1 VLANEIYMNS
11 LNSNNEKSKNG
22 IKIAAALTTTILLVL
37 ALTTTS
43 ATTTQLAYS
52 WVNPDIDPTTQK
64 PKAPSVISGENVYV
78 VWWTDKGTPNTNGE
92 VMFRASTDGGAT
104 FGNKTNLSNTTTA
117 DSVDAEISA
126 DGGSVVITWWER
138 NQTSDTPVM
147 RVSNDSGETFGP
159 VLNLAA
165 NGTIGVEE
173 EAEEEEG
180 GEAVE
185 AVEEAVGG
193 ANVAE

>member
-1 VLANEIYMNS
+1 MNS
-11 LNSNNEKSKNG
+11 LNSNNKKNKNG
-22 IKIAAALTTTILLVL
+22 IKIAATLTTTILLVL
-37 ALTTTS
+37 ALTTTA

-52 WVNPDIDPTTQK
+52 WIDPITDPTRQE
-64 PKAPSVISGENVYV
+64 PKAPPVISGENVYV

-126 DGGSVVITWWER
+126 EGGNVVVTWWEQ

-147 RVSNDSGETFGP
+147 RVSNDNGETFGP

-165 NGTIGVEE
+165 NGTLGVEE
-173 EAEEEEG
+173 EEEEEG

>member
-1 VLANEIYMNS
+1 MHRL
-11 LNSNNEKSKNG
+11 SNNKNNNV
-22 IKIAAALTTTILLVL
+22 ITRTAAITKTIILLVVAITTTI
-37 ALTTTS
+37 T
-43 ATTTQLAYS
+43 ATTTTHLAYA
-52 WVNPDIDPTTQK
+52 WIDPITDPTRQE
-64 PKAPSVISGENVYV
+64 PKAPPVISGGNVYV
-78 VWWTDKGTPNTNGE
+78 VWWTDEGTPNTNGE

-126 DGGSVVITWWER
+126 EGGSVVVTWWER
-138 NQTSDTPVM
+138 NQTSDTAVM
-147 RVSNDSGETFGP
+147 RVSNDNGETFGP

-173 EAEEEEG
+173 EEEEEEEG

-193 ANVAE
+193 PLAD

>member
-1 VLANEIYMNS
+1 MRYMNS
-11 LNSNNEKSKNG
+11 LNSNNKKNKNG
-22 IKIAAALTTTILLVL
+22 MKIAAALTTTILLVL
-37 ALTTTS
+37 ALTIS
-43 ATTTQLAYS
+43 AATTTQLAYS
-52 WVNPDIDPTTQK
+52 WVDPATDPTRQQ
-64 PKAPSVISGENVYV
+64 PKAPPVISGENVYV

-126 DGGSVVITWWER
+126 EGGSVVVTWWER

-147 RVSNDSGETFGP
+147 RVSNDNGETFGP

-165 NGTIGVEE
+165 NGTIGMEE

>member
-1 VLANEIYMNS
+1 MRYMNR
-11 LNSNNEKSKNG
+11 LKSNNKKNKNG
-22 IKIAAALTTTILLVL
+22 MKIAAALTTTILLVL
-37 ALTTTS
+37 ALTIS
-43 ATTTQLAYS
+43 AATTTQLAYS
-52 WVNPDIDPTTQK
+52 WVDPATDPTRQQ
-64 PKAPSVISGENVYV
+64 PKAPPVISGENVYV

-126 DGGSVVITWWER
+126 EGGSVVVTWWER

-147 RVSNDSGETFGP
+147 RVSNDNGETFGP

-165 NGTIGVEE
+165 NGTIGMEE

>member
-1 VLANEIYMNS
+1 MRYMNS
-11 LNSNNEKSKNG
+11 LNSNNKKNKNG
-22 IKIAAALTTTILLVL
+22 MKIAAALTTTILLVL
-37 ALTTTS
+37 AVTIS
-43 ATTTQLAYS
+43 AATTTQLAYS
-52 WVNPDIDPTTQK
+52 WVDPATDPTRQQ
-64 PKAPSVISGENVYV
+64 PKAPPVISGENVYI

-117 DSVDAEISA
+117 DSVDAEITA
-126 DGGSVVITWWER
+126 EGGSVVVTWWER

-147 RVSNDSGETFGP
+147 RVSNDNGETFGP

-165 NGTIGVEE
+165 HGTIGMEE

-180 GEAVE
+180 GGAVE

>member
-1 VLANEIYMNS
+1 MRYMNS
-11 LNSNNEKSKNG
+11 LNSNNKKNKNG
-22 IKIAAALTTTILLVL
+22 MKIAAALTTTILLVL
-37 ALTTTS
+37 ALTIS
-43 ATTTQLAYS
+43 ATTTTQLAYS
-52 WVNPDIDPTTQK
+52 WVDPATDPTRQQ
-64 PKAPSVISGENVYV
+64 PKAPPVISGENVYV

-126 DGGSVVITWWER
+126 EGGSVVVTWWER

-147 RVSNDSGETFGP
+147 RVSNDNGETFGP
-159 VLNLAA
+159 VLNLEA
-165 NGTIGVEE
+165 NGTIGMEE

>member
-1 VLANEIYMNS
+1 MRYMNS
-11 LNSNNEKSKNG
+11 LNSNNKKNKNG
-22 IKIAAALTTTILLVL
+22 MKIAAALTTTILLAL
-37 ALTTTS
+37 ALTIS
-43 ATTTQLAYS
+43 AATTTQLAYS
-52 WVNPDIDPTTQK
+52 WVDPETDPARQQ
-64 PKAPSVISGENVYV
+64 PKAPPVISGENVYV

-126 DGGSVVITWWER
+126 EGGSVVVTWWER

-147 RVSNDSGETFGP
+147 RVSNDNGETFGP

-165 NGTIGVEE
+165 NGTIGMEE

>member
-1 VLANEIYMNS
+1 MRYMNS
-11 LNSNNEKSKNG
+11 LNSNNKKNKNG
-22 IKIAAALTTTILLVL
+22 MKIAAALTTTILLVL
-37 ALTTTS
+37 AVTIS
-43 ATTTQLAYS
+43 AATTTQLAYS
-52 WVNPDIDPTTQK
+52 WVDPATDQTRQQ
-64 PKAPSVISGENVYV
+64 PKAPPVISGENVYV

-126 DGGSVVITWWER
+126 EGGSVVVTWWER

-147 RVSNDSGETFGP
+147 RVSNDNGETFGP

-165 NGTIGVEE
+165 NGTIGMEE

>member
-1 VLANEIYMNS
+1 MRYMNS
-11 LNSNNEKSKNG
+11 LNSNNKKNKNG
-22 IKIAAALTTTILLVL
+22 MKIAAALTTTILLVL
-37 ALTTTS
+37 ALTIS
-43 ATTTQLAYS
+43 AATTTQLAYS
-52 WVNPDIDPTTQK
+52 WVDPATDPTRQQ
-64 PKAPSVISGENVYV
+64 PKAPPIISGENVYV

-126 DGGSVVITWWER
+126 EGGSVVVTWWER

-147 RVSNDSGETFGP
+147 RVSNDNGETFGP

-165 NGTIGVEE
+165 NGTIGMEE

>member
-1 VLANEIYMNS
+1 LTLI
-11 LNSNNEKSKNG
+11 LIQHDKN
-22 IKIAAALTTTILLVL
+22 
-37 ALTTTS
+37 
-43 ATTTQLAYS
+43 
-52 WVNPDIDPTTQK
+52 
-64 PKAPSVISGENVYV
+64 PKAPPVISGENVYV

-126 DGGSVVITWWER
+126 EAGNVVVTWWER

-147 RVSNDSGETFGP
+147 RVSNDNGETFGP

-165 NGTIGVEE
+165 NGTLGVEE
-173 EAEEEEG
+173 EEEEEG

-193 ANVAE
+193 AQVAE